1 MMLDLRA
8 SLIAGVLASLVSL
21 GVGMAVLQ
29 HLHENG
35 IVLARLIATI
45 ALGRE
50 ALDPEVVSES
60 QAFVVGL
67 AIHLVLGLLFALLIS
82 VALHRWG
89 FWVGLFGGALFGL
102 ALYAINTYT
111 MSRFFP
117 EFYFF
122 RSWFMVGFHVLF
134 GALCGGI
141 YEALER
147 DRDRMFRRRG

>member
-1 MMLDLRA
+1 MTLDLRA
-8 SLIAGVLASLVSL
+8 SFVAGIVAAVVSLAVGMGVLHLL
-21 GVGMAVLQ
+21 HGNAVALP
-29 HLHENG
+29 
-35 IVLARLIATI
+35 RLIATI
-45 ALGRE
+45 ALGRD
-50 ALDPEVVSES
+50 ALDPAAVSD
-60 QAFVVGL
+60 ANALAAGA
-67 AIHLVLGLLFALLIS
+67 AIHLVLGLLFALVIS
-82 VALHRWG
+82 ITLHRWG
-89 FWVGLFGGALFGL
+89 FWVGLVGGALFGV

-147 DRDRMFRRRG
+147 DRKSMFRG